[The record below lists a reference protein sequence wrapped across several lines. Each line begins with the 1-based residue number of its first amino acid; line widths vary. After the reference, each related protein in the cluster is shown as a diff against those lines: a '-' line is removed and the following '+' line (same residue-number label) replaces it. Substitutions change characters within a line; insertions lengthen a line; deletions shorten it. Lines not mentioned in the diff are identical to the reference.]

1 MAAHLRL
8 VVSCD
13 HAADTPGDGALVHI
27 STPGLLLVRPS
38 ESLGVQLRGVLGLW
52 AGFLAPVGLKVSG
65 SVGAAALAALPAPE
79 LPEATPRPHLHAV

>member
-8 VVSCD
+8 VVSSD
-13 HAADTPGDGALVHI
+13 HAVGTPAEDDLVHI

-38 ESLGVQLRGVLGLW
+38 ESLSVQLRGVLGLW
-52 AGFLAPVGLKVSG
+52 AGFLAPAGLKVRG
-65 SVGAAALAALPAPE
+65 SVGAAALAALPTPE